1 LRGDIQKGLL
11 MTVEKLAERI
21 RAEFDEM
28 PGMVLT
34 VAQASRFFGIDDNTT
49 HTVVA
54 RLVEA
59 AYLRWTPRGTIARA
73 A

>member
-1 LRGDIQKGLL
+1 

-34 VAQASRFFGIDDNTT
+34 VAQASRFFGIDDKTIR
-49 HTVVA
+49 TVVG
-54 RLVEA
+54 RLVDA

>member
-1 LRGDIQKGLL
+1 

-34 VAQASRFFGIDDNTT
+34 VAQASRFFGIDDNMT

-54 RLVEA
+54 RLIEA

>member
-1 LRGDIQKGLL
+1 M

-34 VAQASRFFGIDDNTT
+34 IPQASRFFGIDDKTT
-49 HTVVA
+49 HTVVS

-59 AYLRWTPRGTIARA
+59 SYLRWTQRGTIARA